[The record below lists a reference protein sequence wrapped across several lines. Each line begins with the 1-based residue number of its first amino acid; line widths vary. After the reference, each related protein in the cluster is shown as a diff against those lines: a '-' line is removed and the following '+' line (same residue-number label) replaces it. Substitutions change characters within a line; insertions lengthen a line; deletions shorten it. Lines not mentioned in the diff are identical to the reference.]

1 MSKKRKEFETEFDLV
16 TTSGNFNSIEIF
28 IKKCK
33 LYDILHLVE
42 KTHAFLVNKM
52 EDFEMKIEKLL
63 SDSNIKEALNT
74 FATSVKLK
82 HFFKAQVNDI
92 YLRIEAKL
100 AKKLN
105 KLGDDLEQFERFEK
119 TKQIE
124 KIFDEFSLFLEFKE
138 NFDKSIEVDCEL
150 LKKIIE
156 RTNAFLI
163 KVNQVVSLKQSKLS
177 SALENLVIVDVKKS
191 MDDMKKWT
199 PFLNRIIVNEWLN
212 DQYQIHQ
219 G

>member
-1 MSKKRKEFETEFDLV
+1 MSKKRKDFETEYDLV
-16 TTSGNFNSIEIF
+16 TTSGDFKSIESF

-33 LYDILHLVE
+33 LYDMLHLVD
-42 KTHAFLVNKM
+42 KTNTFLHNKM
-52 EDFEMKIEKLL
+52 EDFETKIEKLL
-63 SDSNIKEALNT
+63 TDSNVKEALNT

-82 HFFKAQVNDI
+82 HFFKAKLNDI

-105 KLGDDLEQFERFEK
+105 KLGEDLEQIEGFEK
-119 TKQIE
+119 TKRIE
-124 KIFDEFSLFLEFKE
+124 KAFDEFSLFLEFKE

-156 RTNAFLI
+156 RTNSFLDKI
-163 KVNQVVSLKQSKLS
+163 NEFVSLKQSKFS
-177 SALENLVIVDVKKS
+177 SALENLVIVNVKKS

-199 PFLNRIIVNEWLN
+199 PFLNRIIDNEWLN
-212 DQYQIHQ
+212 DQYQINR

>member
-1 MSKKRKEFETEFDLV
+1 MSKKRKDFETEYDLV
-16 TTSGNFNSIEIF
+16 TTSGDFKSIESF

-33 LYDILHLVE
+33 LYDMLHLVD
-42 KTHAFLVNKM
+42 KTNTFLHNKM
-52 EDFEMKIEKLL
+52 EDFETKIEKLL
-63 SDSNIKEALNT
+63 TDSNLKEALNT

-82 HFFKAQVNDI
+82 HFFKAKLNDI

-105 KLGDDLEQFERFEK
+105 KLGEDLEQIEGFEK
-119 TKQIE
+119 TKRIE
-124 KIFDEFSLFLEFKE
+124 KAFDEFSLFLEFKE

-156 RTNAFLI
+156 RTNSFLDKI
-163 KVNQVVSLKQSKLS
+163 NEFVSLKQSKFS
-177 SALENLVIVDVKKS
+177 SALENLVIVNVKKS

-199 PFLNRIIVNEWLN
+199 PFLNRIIDNEWLN
-212 DQYQIHQ
+212 DQYQINR